1 MNCNSLKPQTFAMKS
16 IRYVHSTNNT
26 IVVSCRLVKNFLM
39 FWNQILTNAH
49 RTRAT
54 ITQRALMTSVAMSV
68 IAWLVTLDNIVKQV
82 TVESLF
88 SD

>member
-1 MNCNSLKPQTFAMKS
+1 MFIAQSPRVVC
-16 IRYVHSTNNT
+16 
-26 IVVSCRLVKNFLM
+26 VSCRLVENLLM

-54 ITQRALMTSVAMSV
+54 ITQRALMTSVVISV
-68 IAWLVTLDNIVKQV
+68 TAWLVTLDNIVKQV